1 MRSARGGICLVIDRP
16 ATCESSD
23 RLTDQT
29 PPVDTPYI
37 QYPFL
42 YFSLHTEA
50 DARVLL
56 ESEARDEQGRRK
68 KELSPLF
75 GGVGIP
81 GSRLDFRFDHKRDQ
95 GRVVLSEG
103 RVTFKEV
110 EMRKVDPLGIGG
122 VVNVGDVV
130 DAGGASLTPVLQ
142 AS

>member
-1 MRSARGGICLVIDRP
+1 M
-16 ATCESSD
+16 
-23 RLTDQT
+23 
-29 PPVDTPYI
+29 
-37 QYPFL
+37 QYPFI
-42 YFSLHTEA
+42 YFSLHTEE

-56 ESEARDEQGRRK
+56 ESETARDEQGKRT

-75 GGVGIP
+75 GGAGIP
-81 GSRLDFRFDHKRDQ
+81 GNRLDFRFDHKRDQ

-103 RVTFKEV
+103 KVTFKEV

-130 DAGGASLTPVLQ
+130 DTGSASLTPVLQ